1 LSSLYSLYSTK
12 GIDFESIPAY
22 TPNTA
27 TVKREM
33 ATKISLRIVLPLAL
47 MTLPVAYAGLIT
59 ASGAGALPGSAED
72 LTGVAPTE
80 IIGSIPDT
88 IDPLLGVNMF
98 AIDIGDFAAFSAITL
113 GSPFGITDTELFL
126 FDSTG
131 RGVYANDD
139 IDGGNTLSCL
149 PSQVDNPCSSP
160 LPSGVGPTA
169 NGIFYLAITRSSNM
183 PLSASGEIF
192 TIFDSTDVVG
202 PDTTAG
208 GNDPITGWDGG
219 AFTSSDTDLVNYDI
233 VLTGTVPEPAT
244 WPVLGVAGV
253 LLALVRRKI
262 RAA

>member
-1 LSSLYSLYSTK
+1 MPTK
-12 GIDFESIPAY
+12 S
-22 TPNTA
+22 
-27 TVKREM
+27 
-33 ATKISLRIVLPLAL
+33 SLRIVLPLAL
-47 MTLPVAYAGLIT
+47 MMAPAAYADLIT
-59 ASGAGALPGSAED
+59 ASGAGALPGTAED
-72 LTGVAPTE
+72 LTGISSLSE
-80 IIGSIPDT
+80 ITGSIPDT
-88 IDPLLGVNMF
+88 TDPLLGVNMF
-98 AIDIGDFAAFSAITL
+98 AIDIGNFAAFSAITV

-160 LPSGVGPTA
+160 LPSGVGPTSS
-169 NGIFYLAITRSSNM
+169 GIYYLAITRSSNM

-192 TIFDSTDVVG
+192 TILDSTDVVG
-202 PDTTAG
+202 PDTTMG

-219 AFTSSDTDLVNYDI
+219 AFTSPDTDLVDYDI

-244 WPVLGVAGV
+244 WPVIGVAGV

-262 RAA
+262 RAS